1 MKNLIFTVAAAVMLV
16 AAPPFSDGASA
27 SSRSE
32 WISGAM
38 GAANPGTAGGGMQTS
53 TGDTV
58 SPDMFLPAGTDE
70 DRDLINQGRGVY
82 GDESGLMGVA
92 EGEGQNLASQG
103 DSTKAGI
110 AFQIV
115 NQPIGFETIIEHKVY
130 QNEVIYSHDVASD
143 LNTSLLGFAWADFGN
158 NVGSESGGGKGFFRT
173 GVPGGKTRSVVAMF
187 AAPLKFEYCDQAQ
200 LKVTGGTAWV
210 PGCSAGGANC
220 ERIFND
226 PMSSDMFSRLGSSD
240 NSWWS
245 WVDSSGNFIRKMAN
259 SDGGISVG
267 GPALKFPRIISRDHT
282 SLAALRNL
290 YGVRKIEA
298 SGVCNIPNPSND
310 PYYIQSLPGCDDAS
324 LQHGDECGSVT
335 RTSIDYE
342 SNPFSGVDMAAQL
355 AEMMSDCV
363 MTEETTTSQIEINRD
378 EEKFCGRSQGAT
390 FAGCTLTHN
399 ISAEKY
405 DEWVGDPAQ
414 KVERIRVN
422 DSWDGSQ
429 HCKNLIAKVSQYS
442 SVCTYNAT
450 YDQAPG
456 CRTID
461 GVEICQG
468 TQAYNDLTPA
478 PGGFGNKLSGTVTI
492 SDVDCDVNSG
502 SVEYEGD
509 TIELEAFDN
518 CTEYKQNPKCS
529 RQTSECVNQTGTDIG
544 NWCSEYEDMYKC
556 TETIEGPS
564 SLTKT
569 KMVCGDQEFYCRD
582 GSCLEEQD
590 RLKQSGFGEAAA
602 MLSAVQGIASH
613 TECSD
618 PQQVETC
625 EVFAGEPQACRKGR
639 GKFADMWNCC
649 DLSGGEDLLAEG
661 KYIEAIVES
670 GKEMLTIGPAAAAF
684 FSAAGEVLQ
693 FLMPC
698 SPEETEL
705 STSKEIDATLYLGS
719 YCGKKLRLGFAKICI
734 RKDRS
739 YCAWP
744 TPLGKVIMTQ
754 ARPQLGGSFGSA
766 ENPNCKGL
774 SINELQ
780 SLDWDEIDLTEWAG
794 KLMETGN
801 LPKADFGAFD
811 PSSMNPGQQTGGGW

>member
-1 MKNLIFTVAAAVMLV
+1 MKNLIFTAIAAVMLV
-16 AAPPFSDGASA
+16 AAPMFSDEASA

-38 GAANPGTAGGGMQTS
+38 GAANPGTGSDGMQTS
-53 TGDTV
+53 TGEPI
-58 SPDMFLPAGTDE
+58 SPDMFLPPVTDE
-70 DRDLINQGRGVY
+70 DRGMINQGEGTY
-82 GDESGLMGVA
+82 GDDSALTGLA
-92 EGEGQNLASQG
+92 NDAGQNLASQG
-103 DSTKAGI
+103 DSTEAGM

-115 NQPIGFETIIEHKVY
+115 NQPIGYETTIEHKVY
-130 QNEVIYSHDVASD
+130 QYEVLYEHDLASD
-143 LNTSLLGFAWADFGN
+143 LSTSLLGFAWVN
-158 NVGSESGGGKGFFRT
+158 HRSQVGTESGGGMGFFST
-173 GVPGGKTRSVVAMF
+173 GIPGGNTRKVVAMF
-187 AAPLKFEYCDQAQ
+187 AAPVKFGYCDQAQ
-200 LKVTGGTAWV
+200 VKVTGGTAWV

-226 PMSSDMFSRLGSSD
+226 PMSSSMFSRWGASDGSSWNWTNND
-240 NSWWS
+240 GS
-245 WVDSSGNFIRKMAN
+245 VIRKMTN
-259 SDGGISVG
+259 SDGRMSVS
-267 GPALKFPRIISRDHT
+267 GPALEFPRQVTRDHT
-282 SLAALRNL
+282 SLGALKNL

-298 SGVCNIPNPSND
+298 SGICDVPYPSDD
-310 PYYIQSLPGCDDAS
+310 PYYVQSLPSCDDAS

-335 RTSIDYE
+335 RSSIDYQE
-342 SNPFSGVDMAAQL
+342 NPFSGVDMEAQL
-355 AEMMSDCV
+355 SEMMSDCV
-363 MTEETTTSQIEINRD
+363 MTEETTSSQVEITRD
-378 EEKFCGRSQGAT
+378 TENFCGRSQGAT
-390 FAGCTLTHN
+390 FAGCALTHN

-405 DEWVGDPAQ
+405 YQWEGDPAQ

-429 HCKNLIAKVSQYS
+429 RCKNLIDKVSQYN
-442 SVCTYNAT
+442 SVCTYNASA
-450 YDQAPG
+450 DQTPN

-461 GVEICQG
+461 GVKICQG

-502 SVEYEGD
+502 TVDYGGD

-518 CTEYKQNPKCS
+518 CTEYEQNPKCN
-529 RQTSECVNQTGTDIG
+529 RQSSQCVNQTGTDIG

-569 KMVCGDQEFYCRD
+569 KMVCGDQEFYCTD

-590 RLKQSGFGEAAA
+590 RLRQSGFGEAAA

-618 PQQVETC
+618 PQRMETC
-625 EVFAGEPQACRKGR
+625 EVFAGKPQACRKGR
-639 GKFADMWNCC
+639 GKFQDMWNCC
-649 DLSGGEDLLAEG
+649 DLSGGKDRLAEG
-661 KYIEAIVES
+661 EYIGAIVES

-684 FSAAGEVLQ
+684 FLVAGEVLQ
-693 FLMPC
+693 FLVPC

-719 YCGKKLRLGFAKICI
+719 YCGEKIRLGFAKVCV

-766 ENPNCKGL
+766 RNPNCKGL
-774 SINELQ
+774 SIDELPM
-780 SLDWDEIDLTEWAG
+780 LDWNEIDLTEWAG

-801 LPKADFGAFD
+801 LPKADFGDFD
-811 PSSMNPGQQTGGGW
+811 PSSMNPGQQPGGDW